1 MEAPMS
7 EEPFRFVH
15 AGDFHLEQPPQ
26 GVAEVPDHLRRLFL
40 EAAYWAAQRVFDA
53 VLAEGAD
60 FLVLSGDVLHP
71 QHAGPRGPLFLAEQF
86 SRLAER
92 KIPVYWAGGRVD
104 PPGAWPSAVILPQ
117 NVHVFPQGRPEE
129 VIHRQDA
136 TPLARLI
143 GISRDRRRKVRASD
157 FDARPLWG
165 HIDTPHGAESGLFS
179 IAVVHGSAEA
189 AALQARGIY
198 YWALGG
204 RHDRSTLFS
213 RGAGDWAPAAG
224 DSGGSSQSAFSTQ
237 HSAFSIRAGPQSLPP
252 GPPPS
257 AQVAHYPGS
266 PQGRRPEECGAH
278 GCTLVQVDQGQQVW
292 TSLVPT
298 DVMRWLGQR
307 VVVDEAT
314 TRDDLRTLLRER
326 MGTLIETAPGVDLL
340 VSWTVAGSGS
350 LLGQLRRGTLRD
362 ELLGWLRSQ
371 YGFGPPAAWSLS
383 LEVELPASLPPPWY
397 EQETIRGDFLRE
409 VRRLQLSGEEPL
421 ELESY
426 LAEEHLAGTLGR
438 AVTVAGEATRQRV
451 LREAAW
457 LGVDLLSGEESQS

>member
-1 MEAPMS
+1 MS
-7 EEPFRFVH
+7 EESFRFVH
-15 AGDFHLEQPPQ
+15 AGDFHLEQPPR

-40 EAAYWAAQRVFDA
+40 EAAYWAAQRVFDT
-53 VLAEGAD
+53 VLAEDAD

-71 QHAGPRGPLFLAEQF
+71 QHTGPRGPLFLAEQF
-86 SRLAER
+86 NRLAER
-92 KIPVYWAGGRVD
+92 KIAVYWAGGRVD
-104 PPGAWPSAVILPQ
+104 PPGAWPSAVTLPE
-117 NVHVFPQGRPEE
+117 NAHVFPQGRPGEI
-129 VIHRQDA
+129 VHRRDA
-136 TPLARLI
+136 APLARLI
-143 GISRDRRRKVRASD
+143 GVSRDRRRKVRASD
-157 FDARPLWG
+157 FDAHPLWG
-165 HIDTPHGAESGLFS
+165 HVDAQHSAESGLFS

-189 AALQARGIY
+189 AALQARGIH

-204 RHDRSTLFS
+204 RHDRSTLFGK
-213 RGAGDWAPAAG
+213 GAGDWGPGAR
-224 DSGGSSQSAFSTQ
+224 DSGCSTQ
-237 HSAFSIRAGPQSLPP
+237 HSAFSTAPSPQPLIP
-252 GPPPS
+252 GPSPS

-278 GCTLVQVDQGQQVW
+278 GCTLVQVDQGQQVR

-326 MGTLIETAPGVDLL
+326 MGTLIETTPGVDLL
-340 VSWTVAGSGS
+340 VSWTVAGSGP

-397 EQETIRGDFLRE
+397 EQESIRGDFLRA
-409 VRRLQLSGEEPL
+409 VRHLQLSGKEPL

-426 LAEEHLAGTLGR
+426 VAEEHLAGILGR
-438 AVTVAGEATRQRV
+438 AMTVADEATRQRV